1 MIGDDATSALDV
13 SVGHITDQVW
23 WLSIQALKLLYKL
36 IVKVAQNI
44 QVQSK
49 SHEKRA
55 LQN

>member
-1 MIGDDATSALDV
+1 MIGDDAALDV

-36 IVKVAQNI
+36 IVKVAQSI

>member
-1 MIGDDATSALDV
+1 MIGDDAALDV